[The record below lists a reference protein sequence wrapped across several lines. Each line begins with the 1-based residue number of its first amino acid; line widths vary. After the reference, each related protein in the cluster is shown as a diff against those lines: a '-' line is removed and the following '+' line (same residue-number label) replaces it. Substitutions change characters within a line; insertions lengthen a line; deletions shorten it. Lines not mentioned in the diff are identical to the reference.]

1 VGFRIGS
8 YLKRVFLIFVLVFM
22 KKLLGFL
29 WFLALPVAAQEAP
42 IDAATPIF
50 SVPALEGLNSLQPPA
65 TLRGTLA
72 SVSNGILALR
82 PLPEASMNHS
92 GGTSRGVFL
101 PVNPSIR
108 AVQWF
113 PDGQN
118 LLLHAP
124 NAPSGPVLWKLNIES
139 QTLRALPIA
148 AADANA
154 EAKISRDGQ
163 FLALLGKSAGSP
175 PTFTLSVFDLK
186 LKTGRG
192 LGTDAPLSPKH
203 FNWGAGSRLFYSLQK
218 AGQKYPE
225 IRVFEAGKNV
235 DAEFLPRAWRPL
247 PSPDGSQ
254 IGFFGV
260 EEDGLLSR
268 RWGENPRGAK
278 LSVAKSDGSGRRA
291 LWAQDGAYPQW
302 QWRGENA
309 IFTIKNKDWIP
320 DLGDH
325 QIRNFQ
331 PLRAADYKGGLAGEL
346 DVAGES
352 WSYLALLRHDIP
364 ERQIYQISP
373 SSTVEYDFEIQTG
386 SRDGGSDFWTQIQRG
401 VAAGDEK
408 PLPTKTGFWMRRG
421 ERDWT
426 RIATWN
432 NEAAVAFFD
441 ESRDDAPKTP
451 IRDLLAPSK
460 TLGRVAVPTLE
471 QD

>member
-1 VGFRIGS
+1 
-8 YLKRVFLIFVLVFM
+8 M
-22 KKLLGFL
+22 KKLLSFL
-29 WFLALPVAAQEAP
+29 CFLALPVAAQEAP
-42 IDAATPIF
+42 IDAATPVS
-50 SVPALEGLNSLQPPA
+50 SVPAREGLNSLQPPA

-72 SVSNGILALR
+72 SVCNGILALR
-82 PLPEASMNHS
+82 PIPEASMNQS
-92 GGTSRGVFL
+92 GGTSRGLFL
-101 PVNPSIR
+101 PVDPLIR

-124 NAPSGPVLWKLNIES
+124 DAPSGPVLWKLNIES

-154 EAKISRDGQ
+154 EVKISRDGQ
-163 FLALLGKSAGSP
+163 FLALGAKSADSP
-175 PTFTLSVFDLK
+175 PVFRLSVFDLGR
-186 LKTGRG
+186 KTGRA
-192 LGTDAPLSPKH
+192 LGIESPLSPKH
-203 FNWGAGSRLFYSLQK
+203 FNWGAENRLFYSLQK
-218 AGQKYPE
+218 AGQKLPE
-225 IRVFEAGKNV
+225 IRVFGAQNSV

-260 EEDGLLSR
+260 EEGAPLSR

-278 LSVAKSDGSGRRA
+278 LSVAKSDGSARRA

-325 QIRNFQ
+325 QIRNYQ

-346 DVAGES
+346 DLAGEN
-352 WSYLALLRHDIP
+352 WNYLALLRHDIP
-364 ERQIYQISP
+364 DRQIYQISP
-373 SSTVEYDFEIQTG
+373 SSNLEYDFELQNG

-401 VAAGDEK
+401 IAAGEEK
-408 PLPTKTGFWMRRG
+408 PLPVKTGFWMRRG
-421 ERDWT
+421 ERNWT

-432 NEAAVAFFD
+432 GEAAVAFFD
-441 ESRDDAPKTP
+441 ESSDDSPKTP

-471 QD
+471 QN